1 MVIVYFAVSL
11 LLLLLLLL
19 LKFIEFQL
27 NEYSTYI
34 DVIKQP
40 GFGVSRN

>member
-1 MVIVYFAVSL
+1 MVIVYFVVS
-11 LLLLLLLL
+11 LLLLLL

>member
-1 MVIVYFAVSL
+1 MVIVYFAVS
-11 LLLLLLLL
+11 LLLLLLL